1 MKKRKMSNS
10 DPMLQSQVTEI
21 TVRTITEIEELAE
34 EILTDRAQIIDFDKK
49 RNGNREALR
58 ETRMNPRDKQWI
70 CIGNLFLKISQT
82 HVTEM
87 LKNDQNQ
94 IEIEIANVHNGLK
107 PKLKKLHELEGL
119 PYTDSFD
126 LKSI

>member
-1 MKKRKMSNS
+1 MSNS

-58 ETRMNPRDKQWI
+58 ETRINPRDKQWI

-119 PYTDSFD
+119 PNTDSFD